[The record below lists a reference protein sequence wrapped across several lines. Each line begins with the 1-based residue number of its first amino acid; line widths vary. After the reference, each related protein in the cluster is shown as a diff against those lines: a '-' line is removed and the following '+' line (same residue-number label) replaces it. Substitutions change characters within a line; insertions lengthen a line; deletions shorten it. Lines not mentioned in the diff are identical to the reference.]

1 MRKVKNGMNI
11 CTGLGSHLL
20 GQQIDDIELFK
31 SRKCRDHNR
40 RCYNGADHRN
50 RNISRPLQPGGAV

>member
-1 MRKVKNGMNI
+1 MNI

-31 SRKCRDHNR
+31 SRKCRIITD
-40 RCYNGADHRN
+40 GAIMGRIIGTVIYLV
-50 RNISRPLQPGGAV
+50 RSSQVAPSSSALS

>member
-1 MRKVKNGMNI
+1 MNI

-50 RNISRPLQPGGAV
+50 RNISRPLQPGSAV